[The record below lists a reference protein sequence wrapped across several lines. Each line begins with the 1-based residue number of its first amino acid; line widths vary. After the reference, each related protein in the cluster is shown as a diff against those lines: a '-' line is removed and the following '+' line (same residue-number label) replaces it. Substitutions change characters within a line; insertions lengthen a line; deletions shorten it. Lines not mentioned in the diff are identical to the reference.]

1 MQHPPSRVTDPEAT
15 RFDTTNGSWTD
26 NQDVLGL
33 GEVQNFPRMS
43 FGNALSDQGNAPD
56 LGVLEDLQGRG
67 VDAPGTG
74 KVDDNVN
81 IWVFRDGLIDRGVDR
96 EQSLLGT
103 PIELLNMVSAEW
115 VDHGS
120 NRSRGT
126 TARVIEIKHPLD
138 GTGLEA
144 IHE

>member
-1 MQHPPSRVTDPEAT
+1 MP
-15 RFDTTNGSWTD
+15 FW
-26 NQDVLGL
+26 
-33 GEVQNFPRMS
+33 
-43 FGNALSDQGNAPD
+43 NALSDQGNAPD
-56 LGVLEDLQGRG
+56 LGVLEDLQGGR
-67 VDAPGTG
+67 VNAPGTG
-74 KVDDNVN
+74 KVDNNVN
-81 IWVFRDGLIDRGVDR
+81 IRVFRDGLIDRGVDR

-120 NRSRGT
+120 DRSRST
-126 TARVIEIKHPLD
+126 TARVIEIKHALD